1 MKGGGGEGRGN
12 EMGKICEGGRGVEM
26 RGVRDVKRRVQ
37 EKGKRGRKERGGDR
51 KIMEREGDFFFFY
64 FVTSTKGEYPA

>member
-1 MKGGGGEGRGN
+1 
-12 EMGKICEGGRGVEM
+12 MGKICEGGRGVEI

-51 KIMEREGDFFFFY
+51 KIMEREGD
-64 FVTSTKGEYPA
+64 TGRKKWKGEKIWGVGESREKGTG